1 MRPINLIPFL
11 VAALLFTSL
20 QGYAQPENPDWHLDD
35 PEKNM
40 VQGISVDKA
49 YERLRGK
56 PSTPVVVAIIDS
68 GVDIDH
74 EDLKGVIWTNP
85 REVAG
90 NGIDDDKNG
99 YIDDIHGWN
108 FIGGPGGE
116 VNEDTY
122 ELTREFIR
130 LEKLYGNVTDGKV
143 PGKQRKEYESYLAI
157 KDKFTRLR
165 DKNREE
171 YDYYVKLD
179 RNVQLSIDTLKVALK
194 TDRLTREAIDTLH
207 STKPTLSFAKG
218 IAMLL
223 LRDSEPG
230 MDLQKIKKDL
240 EEAVHHYKTIVEY
253 GYNVEFNSRVMVGDN
268 YADPRERYYGNN
280 NVKGPDP
287 RHGTHVAGIVAAD
300 RNNGLG
306 INGVADNVRIMSV
319 RTVPN
324 GDERDKDVANAIRY
338 AADNGARVIN
348 MSFGKNISPDKVIV
362 DEAIAYAEQKGVLMI
377 HGSGNEKEDIDKKEN
392 FPSRAFANGKQAKNW
407 MEIGASASGT
417 GKDFVADFS
426 NYGKKGLDVFAPGVD
441 IYSTVPNNAYD
452 QESGT
457 SMAAPVVTGIAALLF
472 SYFPDLTAAQV
483 ADIIR
488 ASTRK
493 FDRLKVNKPGGGEVE
508 FSELSNTGGLV
519 NAYAAVSLAIARQ
532 NQANGT
538 NK

>member
-300 RNNGLG
+300 RTNGLG

>member
-85 REVAG
+85 HEVAG

-130 LEKLYGNVTDGKV
+130 LEKLYGNLTDGKI